1 MSDVRVAVVDDEPR
15 IRELLE
21 LSLVHH
27 GFVVRT
33 APDGAAALTLVRE
46 WMPDLIVLDVMMP
59 KIDGFTLL
67 PMLRRLTEAPI
78 VMLTARGELDD
89 KVAGLTHGADDYVSK
104 PFEIAEL
111 IARLHAALR
120 RPRLEVREVLRC
132 GELEI
137 ELATRE
143 VRREGRRID
152 LSPLEYDLLVTL
164 ARRPGRI
171 YSREELLDLVWGVDA
186 DVGPNAVERYISYLR
201 AKIDESFA
209 TKLVQTIR
217 GVGYVLRAD

>member
-1 MSDVRVAVVDDEPR
+1 VSDVRVAVVDDEPR

-89 KVAGLTHGADDYVSK
+89 KVAGLTNGADDYVSK

-201 AKIDESFA
+201 VKIDESFA

>member
-1 MSDVRVAVVDDEPR
+1 VSDVRVAVVDDEPR

-89 KVAGLTHGADDYVSK
+89 KVAGLTNGADDYVSK

>member
-46 WMPDLIVLDVMMP
+46 WAPDLIVLDVMMP

-217 GVGYVLRAD
+217 GVGYVLRAY

>member
-46 WMPDLIVLDVMMP
+46 WAPDLIVLDVMMP

>member
-89 KVAGLTHGADDYVSK
+89 KVAGLTNGADDYVSK

-201 AKIDESFA
+201 VKIDESFA

>member
-1 MSDVRVAVVDDEPR
+1 MSEVRVAVVDDEPR

-33 APDGAAALTLVRE
+33 APDGQAALALVRE
-46 WMPDLIVLDVMMP
+46 WSPNLIVLDVMMP

-89 KVAGLTHGADDYVSK
+89 RVTGLTHGADDYVSK

-120 RPRLEVREVLRC
+120 RPRLEQRDVLRC
-132 GELEI
+132 GDLEI
-137 ELATRE
+137 ELSTRD
-143 VRREGRRID
+143 VHRDGKRIEC
-152 LSPLEYDLLVTL
+152 SPLEYDLLVTL
-164 ARRPGRI
+164 AKRPGQI
-171 YSREELLDLVWGVDA
+171 FTREQLLDLVWGVDA
-186 DVGPNAVERYISYLR
+186 EVGPNAVERYVSYLR
-201 AKIDESFA
+201 VKIDERFEK
-209 TKLVQTIR
+209 KLLQTIR
-217 GVGYVLRAD
+217 GVGYTLRAD

>member
-89 KVAGLTHGADDYVSK
+89 KVAGLTNGADDYVSK

>member
-1 MSDVRVAVVDDEPR
+1 VSDVRVAVVDDEPR